1 MTKHPI
7 GAPSNELVDAWED
20 KYQGHMPEWVLRHV
34 AAEAAEWGA
43 DQELEACCEHIRNY
57 QWGFVDLPDGTK
69 MHRAVHL
76 ELARRPKQWGLKEQ
90 ALKILAAAGG
100 ADFPQ
105 QMTVLNT
112 DQHILIR
119 KALEAL
125 PND

>member
-1 MTKHPI
+1 MTDQHPI

-76 ELARRPKQWGLKEQ
+76 ELARRPKPLSLKEQ
-90 ALKILAAAGG
+90 ALATLHAVATG
-100 ADFPQ
+100 ANDYRKRHQDFD
-105 QMTVLNT
+105 T
-112 DQHILIR
+112 IR
-119 KALEAL
+119 QALEAL
-125 PND
+125 PQ

>member
-43 DQELEACCEHIRNY
+43 DQELEACCKWLSWRHSLHIS
-57 QWGFVDLPDGTK
+57 D
-69 MHRAVHL
+69 
-76 ELARRPKQWGLKEQ
+76 ELRHVRRPKPPTLKEQ
-90 ALKILAAAGG
+90 ALAILAADGG
-100 ADFPQ
+100 PDFPT

-119 KALEAL
+119 RALEAL